1 VIAETRTEL
10 RLAWRSFV
18 LPGVLILCAL
28 IAVLNVSN
36 TSQLVRSDYSL
47 LQHTRAEY
55 AANHLNF
62 AADLRK
68 PVVVT
73 TNGGQQSIT
82 NLARYDY
89 DTMATAATAMSPA
102 SAEPESLKYFGF
114 LIFPAIF
121 FLLGLWMSTSQ
132 RRHHLEKA
140 TLVRAGTAKTLAAR
154 QLALVASAVA
164 VIAVVELADVIARA
178 IAQASLSAQIPLSVF
193 APLSPVPAQNP
204 WAQWGVILLVV
215 LFFGWGGIAFG
226 AFAGVFAVPGLV
238 FLVWDYVVPI
248 FAVHDPRNWFAV
260 LGHSVFRYDTGF
272 QLTAPIPLGEPVA
285 LVAVLVTTVALGA
298 IGYLGMRIRNPLA
311 T

>member
-1 VIAETRTEL
+1 MIAETRMEL

-18 LPGVLILCAL
+18 LPALLVLCAL
-28 IAVLNVSN
+28 VAVLNVVN
-36 TSQLVRSDYSL
+36 TAQVVRSDYSL

-55 AANHLNF
+55 AANHLDF

-89 DTMATAATAMSPA
+89 DTMATAAAAMSPA
-102 SAEPESLKYFGF
+102 STTTESLKYFGF

-140 TLVRAGTAKTLAAR
+140 TLVRAGTARTLAAR
-154 QLALVASAVA
+154 QLALIVSAVA
-164 VIAVVELADVIARA
+164 VVAVVELVDAVSRVIT
-178 IAQASLSAQIPLSVF
+178 QASLSAQIPLGVF
-193 APLSPVPAQNP
+193 VPLSPSPTQNP

-215 LFFGWGGIAFG
+215 LFFGWGGITVG
-226 AFAGVFAVPGLV
+226 AFAGVFAIPAIV

-248 FAVHDPRNWFAV
+248 FASQDPRNWFTV
-260 LGHSVFRYDTGF
+260 LGHGVFRYDTGF
-272 QLTAPIPLGEPVA
+272 QLTAAIPIGVPIA
-285 LVAVLVTTVALGA
+285 LIAAVVTTIALGG
-298 IGYLGMRIRNPLA
+298 IGYLGIRIRNPLA

>member
-1 VIAETRTEL
+1 VIAEVRTEL

-18 LPGVLILCAL
+18 LPALLILCAL
-28 IAVLNVSN
+28 IAVLNVAN
-36 TSQLVRSDYSL
+36 TAQLVRSDYSL

-55 AANHLNF
+55 AANHLDF

-73 TNGGQQSIT
+73 THGGQQSIT

-102 SAEPESLKYFGF
+102 STMTESLKYFGF

-140 TLVRAGTAKTLAAR
+140 TLVRAGTARTMAAR
-154 QLALVASAVA
+154 QLALVASGVV
-164 VIAVVELADVIARA
+164 VIAVVEFADVIARA
-178 IAQASLSAQIPLSVF
+178 ITQAVLSAHIPLAAF
-193 APLSPVPAQNP
+193 APLSPAPAQNP

-215 LFFGWGGIAFG
+215 LFFGWGGITVG
-226 AFAGVFAVPGLV
+226 AFAGVFAIPGLA

-248 FAVHDPRNWFAV
+248 FAAHDPRNWFAV

-272 QLTAPIPLGEPVA
+272 QLTAAIPLGVPFA
-285 LVAVLVTTVALGA
+285 LVAVFVATVLLGA
-298 IGYLGMRIRNPLA
+298 IGYLGIRIRNPLA